1 MLEKTKGSI
10 MNGQFRDSNNIGHN
24 SRKSKKDRQ
33 YNRQGNICAT
43 FWSLPIVLF
52 FSNSFN
58 SLSIMFILLSAEG
71 PEFTPSFMCQKE
83 KHRDGDTCRYLKQVP
98 LSYIYNDSLSTCIPT
113 LY

>member
-1 MLEKTKGSI
+1 MLEKTNGSI

-33 YNRQGNICAT
+33 YNRQANICAT

-58 SLSIMFILLSAEG
+58 SLSIMFILLSADNISGSHPKRE
-71 PEFTPSFMCQKE
+71 PSM
-83 KHRDGDTCRYLKQVP
+83 
-98 LSYIYNDSLSTCIPT
+98 LSLIENCA
-113 LY
+113 